1 MIISFMK
8 KEYLFNAIAIFISIV
23 GSFGVERLIEY
34 RKEQNEIKILE
45 TNLLHELEQN
55 YYSLL
60 SLRGV
65 LNSVIDVSDTITAN
79 WNSISS
85 IKVKIFHSNSLYD
98 KNERIELILSNSYGL
113 TPRNMYLNS
122 LINSGL
128 ILNIKSSAIRNQ
140 IESVNLLVS
149 GNYLQSNEVI
159 ENNIK
164 DWFVKYSKKEE
175 SLNNELIFD
184 KHKDFEL
191 YQFLTLRRRNEVYKL
206 SAVNGNIKFL
216 EEIINEI
223 KANGLF

>member
-1 MIISFMK
+1 MK
-8 KEYLFNAIAIFISIV
+8 RDYLFNAIAIFISIV

-55 YYSLL
+55 FYSLL
-60 SLRGV
+60 SLRGT
-65 LNSVIDVSDTITAN
+65 LNSVIEVSDSVTAN
-79 WNSISS
+79 WNNISS
-85 IKVKIFHSNSLYD
+85 IKVKMFHSDNLYD
-98 KNERIELILSNSYGL
+98 VNERIEYILSNSYGL
-113 TPRNMYLNS
+113 TPKNMYLNS

-128 ILNIKSSAIRNQ
+128 ILKIKSSAIRNQ

-191 YQFLTLRRRNEVYKL
+191 YQFLTLRRRNEIYKL
-206 SAVNGNIKFL
+206 SGVNGNIKFL
-216 EEIINEI
+216 EKIINEI

>member
-1 MIISFMK
+1 MK

-60 SLRGV
+60 SLRGN
-65 LNSVIDVSDTITAN
+65 LNSVVDVSDSIITN

-113 TPRNMYLNS
+113 TSRNMYLNS

-128 ILNIKSSAIRNQ
+128 ILKIKNSTLRNQ

-149 GNYLQSNEVI
+149 GGYMKSNEVI

-164 DWFVKYSKKEE
+164 DWFIKYSKKEE
-175 SLNNELIFD
+175 SLNNDLIFN
-184 KHKDFEL
+184 KYKDFEL

-206 SAVNGNIKFL
+206 SGVNGNITFL

-223 KANGLF
+223 KMNGLF

>member
-1 MIISFMK
+1 MK
-8 KEYLFNAIAIFISIV
+8 KEYLFNAVAIFISIV

-55 YYSLL
+55 FYSLL
-60 SLRGV
+60 SLRGT
-65 LNSVIDVSDTITAN
+65 LNSVIEVSDSVTAN
-79 WNSISS
+79 WNNISS
-85 IKVKIFHSNSLYD
+85 IKVKMFHSDNLYD
-98 KNERIELILSNSYGL
+98 VNERIEYILSNSYWL
-113 TPRNMYLNS
+113 TPKNMYLNS

-128 ILNIKSSAIRNQ
+128 ILKIKSSAVRNQ

-149 GNYLQSNEVI
+149 GDYLQSNEVI

-164 DWFVKYSKKEE
+164 DWFIKYSKKEE
-175 SLNNELIFD
+175 SLNNDLIFN
-184 KHKDFEL
+184 KYKDFEL

-206 SAVNGNIKFL
+206 SGVNRNFKFL

-223 KANGLF
+223 KSNGLF

>member
-1 MIISFMK
+1 MK

-55 YYSLL
+55 FYSLL
-60 SLRGV
+60 SLRGT
-65 LNSVIDVSDTITAN
+65 LNSVIEVSDSVTAN
-79 WNSISS
+79 WNNISS
-85 IKVKIFHSNSLYD
+85 IKVKMFHSDNLYD
-98 KNERIELILSNSYGL
+98 VNERIEYILSNSYGL
-113 TPRNMYLNS
+113 TPKNMYLNS

-128 ILNIKSSAIRNQ
+128 ILKIKSSAVRNQ

-149 GNYLQSNEVI
+149 GDYLQSNEVI

-164 DWFVKYSKKEE
+164 DWFIKYSKKEE
-175 SLNNELIFD
+175 SLNNDLIFN
-184 KHKDFEL
+184 KYKDFEL

-206 SAVNGNIKFL
+206 SGVNRNFKFL

-223 KANGLF
+223 KSNGLF

>member
-1 MIISFMK
+1 MR

-55 YYSLL
+55 FYSLL
-60 SLRGV
+60 SLRGT
-65 LNSVIDVSDTITAN
+65 LNSVIEVSDSVTAN
-79 WNSISS
+79 WNNISS
-85 IKVKIFHSNSLYD
+85 IKVKMFHSDNLYD
-98 KNERIELILSNSYGL
+98 VNERIEYILSNSYGL
-113 TPRNMYLNS
+113 TPKNMYLNS

-128 ILNIKSSAIRNQ
+128 ILKIKSSAVRNQ

-149 GNYLQSNEVI
+149 GDYLQSNEVI

-164 DWFVKYSKKEE
+164 DWFIKYSKKEE
-175 SLNNELIFD
+175 SLNNDLIFN
-184 KHKDFEL
+184 KYKDFEL

-206 SAVNGNIKFL
+206 SGVNRNFKFL
-216 EEIINEI
+216 EGIINEI
-223 KANGLF
+223 KSNGLF